1 MKEQC
6 LVCNGQGKTKVLKK
20 CSECNGLGVKI
31 GSKGK
36 ISLTAVPQNKCDKC
50 KGKGKSQEIV
60 RCTICNGRGYRVF
73 CDLCG
78 KSVKDISKTLCPNCE
93 RDPVVYQLALPLDE
107 KVLKEERA
115 LLGKVIGSNRFGVQV
130 DLGCNIT
137 AEVKSKNIPS
147 SFKALKGSEVVVRL
161 VGKDRRG
168 EYEAMIVQPKKYRVV
183 QRRGHVKKYTIA
195 QIKESVQI
203 SDVLDPSKAQVIML
217 RAEILEIRQT
227 SGPTSFTL
235 MDENGDTM
243 GGAGFSEPGKR
254 AFPEILENDVVDT
267 IGYLI
272 SHKGQPQLEI
282 LEMTKVPENEA
293 TLFRA
298 KVEGIIDERASVD
311 KNFQYLV
318 PHPVLEGIRDDMIQA
333 AKRIRKAL
341 LTGQNI
347 ILRYHAPCVDGACAG
362 LALEI
367 ALDDFLRQMGKDP
380 DDLKFLVKK
389 MPQKSPY
396 FDFVDAARDMI
407 FALEDQLKFGDKLPL
422 FVICDFGSSL
432 ESSISYETLRSYDVD
447 IVVLDHHVI
456 EPEVKEYLHT
466 HVNPY
471 YVDPRYLFSGGM
483 LAVELAHLINPNPE
497 VLKRIIH
504 LAAIAG
510 VADRVEGEPIQEYI
524 KLAERHGYDL
534 EKIQK
539 VALATD
545 FVLYHLKFTDGAIL
559 LEDILG
565 TRLDQRHIHE
575 QLVNSIYKEAKEI
588 LDRSI
593 SASLLNLDQKVYD
606 DVKLVLSTIDVEKYA
621 MKFSF
626 PPPGKTTGTIH
637 DHVVQN
643 YPEYNIVTLG
653 LGPDFVVFRSKGLI
667 INFPNLIKRIKEAHP
682 ETGIEGGGHEYVG
695 SLKFF
700 EGTRDIVL
708 QKLRELVLEEARN
721 TLKQTSTTT
730 TQ

>member
-6 LVCNGQGKTKVLKK
+6 LVCNGQGKSKILKK
-20 CSECNGLGVKI
+20 CTECNGLGVKL

-36 ISLTAVPQNKCDKC
+36 ISLTAVPQNKCEKC
-50 KGKGKSQEIV
+50 KGKGKVQEIV
-60 RCTICNGRGYRVF
+60 RCSICEGRGYRVF

-78 KSVKDISKTLCPNCE
+78 KSVRDVSKSLCPKCE
-93 RDPVVYQLALPLDE
+93 KDPVVYQLVLPLDE
-107 KVLKEERA
+107 SVLKEERA
-115 LLGKVIGSNRFGVQV
+115 FLGKVLGSNRFGVQV
-130 DLGCNIT
+130 DLGCNMT
-137 AEVKSKNIPS
+137 AEVKSKNVPS
-147 SFKALKGSEVVVRL
+147 SFKPIKGAEIVVRL
-161 VGKDRRG
+161 VGRDRRG
-168 EYEAMIVQPKKYRVV
+168 EHEAVIVQPEKYRVV
-183 QRRGHVKKYTIA
+183 QRRGKVKKYTIS
-195 QIKESVQI
+195 QLKDSVEV
-203 SDVLDPSKAQVIML
+203 SSVLDPSKAKVIML

-243 GGAGFSEPGKR
+243 AGAGFSEPGKR
-254 AFPEILENDVVDT
+254 AFPEISENDVVDV

-282 LEMTKVPENEA
+282 LEMTKVPDGEA
-293 TLFRA
+293 KLFHA
-298 KVEGIIDERASVD
+298 KVEAIIDERASVD
-311 KNFQYLV
+311 ENFQFLV
-318 PHPVLEGIRDDMIQA
+318 SHDVLDGIRQDMLQA

-407 FALEDQLKFGDKLPL
+407 FALDDQLKFGDKLPL
-422 FVICDFGSSL
+422 FVICDFGSSM
-432 ESSISYETLRSYDVD
+432 ESAISYETLRSYGVD
-447 IVVLDHHVI
+447 IVVIDHHVI
-456 EPEVKEYLHT
+456 ETEVKQYLHT

-471 YVDPRYLFSGGM
+471 YVDQRYLFSGGM
-483 LAVELAHLINPNPE
+483 LAVELARLINPNPD
-497 VLKRIIH
+497 VLERIIH

-524 KLAERHGYDL
+524 KLAEQYGYDL
-534 EKIQK
+534 EKIEK

-545 FVLYHLKFTDGAIL
+545 YVLYHLKFTDGAL
-559 LEDILG
+559 FLEDVLG
-565 TRLDQRHIHE
+565 TRLDQKHIHD
-575 QLVNSIYKEAKEI
+575 QLVDSLYKEAKAT

-593 SASLLNLDQKVYD
+593 AASLLNLDQEVFDEYN
-606 DVKLVLSTIDVEKYA
+606 LVVSSIDVEKYA

-637 DHVVQN
+637 DHVAQS
-643 YPEYNIVTLG
+643 YPDYMVVTLG
-653 LGPDFVVFRSKGLI
+653 LGPDFVVFRSKGLVV
-667 INFPNLIKRIKEAHP
+667 NFPDIIKKIRDAHP

-700 EGTRDIVL
+700 EGTRD
-708 QKLRELVLEEARN
+708 LVLKKLHELILEKAQE
-721 TLKQTSTTT
+721 TLTR
-730 TQ
+730 

>member
-6 LVCNGQGKTKVLKK
+6 LVCNGQGKSKILKK
-20 CSECNGLGVKI
+20 CPECNGLGVKL
-31 GSKGK
+31 GAKGK
-36 ISLTAVPQNKCDKC
+36 ISLTAVPQNKCSRC
-50 KGKGKSQEIV
+50 KGKGKIQEIV
-60 RCTICNGRGYRVF
+60 RCSICDGRGYRVF

-78 KSVKDISKTLCPNCE
+78 KSIRDASKTLCPDCE
-93 RDPVVYQLALPLDE
+93 RDPKVYQLVLPLDE
-107 KVLKEERA
+107 SALKEERA
-115 LLGKVIGSNRFGVQV
+115 LIGKVIGSNRFGVQV

-137 AEVKSKNIPS
+137 AEVKSKNVPK
-147 SFKALKGSEVVVRL
+147 SFKPLKGAEVIVRL

-168 EYEAMIVQPKKYRVV
+168 EYEAIIVQPEKYRIV
-183 QRRGHVKKYTIA
+183 QRRGPVKKYTIA
-195 QIKESVQI
+195 QLKESVEV
-203 SDVLDPSKAQVIML
+203 SPVLDPTKAEVIML
-217 RAEILEIRQT
+217 RAEVLEIRQT

-235 MDENGDTM
+235 MDENGDTI

-254 AFPEILENDVVDT
+254 AFPEISENDVVDV

-282 LEMTKVPENEA
+282 LEMTKVPDNEA

-298 KVEGIIDERASVD
+298 RVEAIIDERASVD
-311 KNFQYLV
+311 ENFQYLV
-318 PHPVLEGIRDDMIQA
+318 QHPVLEGIRADMIQA

-347 ILRYHAPCVDGACAG
+347 IIRYHAPCVDGACAG

-422 FVICDFGSSL
+422 FVICDFGSSM
-432 ESSISYETLRSYDVD
+432 ESSISYETLRSYNVD
-447 IVVLDHHVI
+447 IVVIDHHVI
-456 EPEVKEYLHT
+456 EPEVKKYLHT

-483 LAVELAHLINPNPE
+483 LTVELARLINPNPE

-510 VADRVEGEPIQEYI
+510 VADRVEGEPIQEYL
-524 KLAERHGYDL
+524 KLAEQHGYDV
-534 EKIQK
+534 EKIEK
-539 VALATD
+539 VALAAD
-545 FVLYHLKFTDGAIL
+545 YVLYHLKFTDGALL
-559 LEDILG
+559 LEDVLG
-565 TRLDQRHIHE
+565 TRLDLPHVHE
-575 QLVNSIYKEAKEI
+575 QLVEAIYKEAKTT

-593 SASLLNLDQKVYD
+593 SASLLNLDQDVFE
-606 DVKLVLSTIDVEKYA
+606 DVKLVLSSIDVEKYA

-637 DHVVQN
+637 DHVVQTF
-643 YPEYNIVTLG
+643 PEYNIVTLG
-653 LGPDFVVFRSKGLI
+653 LGPDFVVFRSKGLMV
-667 INFPNLIKRIKEAHP
+667 NFPDLIKKIREKHP

-708 QKLRELVLEEARN
+708 KALRELILDEAKK
-721 TLKQTSTTT
+721 TLTQSTTAST
-730 TQ
+730 N